1 MEMDAVR
8 RVLVL
13 NSGSSTLKWALLD
26 ATDEST
32 LAGATVSWTGVG
44 EVRRLE
50 QIHSV
55 LRGVPE
61 FDAVGHRIVHGGT
74 RYRETM
80 VVDARVRSD
89 LESLAERDPVH
100 MRPALEG
107 IDAVQEQVPAVPQ
120 FVAFDTA
127 FHATLRAAAAGYAL
141 PFEWTEKW
149 DLRRFGFHGLSVAY
163 SAQRTRELTGGVVP
177 RLVVCHLGSGC
188 SVSAVAEGRSVD
200 TTMGFSPLEGL
211 MMGTRSGSVDPGLLL
226 YLQLQHGVTPAEMFE
241 TLITRSG
248 LLGVSGVSADLREVL
263 SAAEAGSSRAALAYE
278 RFVLCVRRAVGAMTS
293 VLAGC
298 DVLVFTGGIGE
309 NSSRVRRDVAAAFA
323 FAGAQLDDEKNVSAV
338 SDLDI
343 ARRDSVVRIL
353 VVRAREDLVIL
364 RETLRCAEAIRTRV
378 PASRV
383 DG

>member
-1 MEMDAVR
+1 MDTVR

-50 QIHSV
+50 QIQSV
-55 LRGVPE
+55 LRGVPQ

-80 VVDARVRSD
+80 FVDARVRAD
-89 LESLAERDPVH
+89 LESLVERDPTH

-107 IDAVQEQVPAVPQ
+107 IDAIEAQVPAVPQ
-120 FVAFDTA
+120 FVAFDTT
-127 FHATLRAAAAGYAL
+127 FHATLPAAAAGYAL

-163 SAQRTRELTGGVVP
+163 SAQRARELTGGVVP

-226 YLQLQHGVTPAEMFE
+226 GLQLQHGLSPAEILE
-241 TLITRSG
+241 ALTTRSG
-248 LLGVSGVSADLREVL
+248 LLGVSGVSADLRKVL
-263 SAAEAGSSRAALAYE
+263 GAAEAGSSRATLAYE
-278 RFVLCVRRAVGAMTS
+278 RFVLSARRAVGAMTG
-293 VLAGC
+293 VLAGL

-309 NSSRVRRDVAAAFA
+309 HSSRVRRDVASALS
-323 FAGAQLDDEKNVSAV
+323 FAGAQLDDEKNRSAV
-338 SDLDI
+338 PDVDI
-343 ARRDSVVRIL
+343 ARRDSDVRIL
-353 VVRAREDLVIL
+353 IVRAREDLIIL
-364 RETLRCAEAIRTRV
+364 REMLRSAESIRPSV
-378 PASRV
+378 PPPRV

>member
-1 MEMDAVR
+1 MR

-13 NSGSSTLKWALLD
+13 NGGSSTLKWALLD

-32 LAGATVSWTGVG
+32 LAGGTESRTGVG
-44 EVRRLE
+44 EVRRIE
-50 QIHSV
+50 QIQAV

-74 RYRETM
+74 RYRAAM
-80 VVDARVRSD
+80 VVDARVRAD
-89 LESLAERDPVH
+89 LESLVELDPVH
-100 MRPALEG
+100 MPSALEG
-107 IDAVQEQVPAVPQ
+107 IDAVQAQAPAVPQ

-127 FHATLRAAAAGYAL
+127 FHATLPAAAAGYAL

-149 DLRRFGFHGLSVAY
+149 ELRRFGFHGLSVDY
-163 SAQRTRELTGGVVP
+163 SAQRARELTGGVVP

-211 MMGTRSGSVDPGLLL
+211 MMGTRCGSVDPGLLL
-226 YLQLQHGVTPAEMFE
+226 YLQIQHGVTPAEMFDAL
-241 TLITRSG
+241 TTRSG
-248 LLGVSGVSADLREVL
+248 LLGVSGVSADLQEVL

-278 RFVLCVRRAVGAMTS
+278 RFVLSARRAVGAMTG
-293 VLAGC
+293 VLGGC

-309 NSSRVRRDVAAAFA
+309 NSSRVRLDVASALT
-323 FAGAQLDDEKNVSAV
+323 FAGAQLDDEKNRSAV
-338 SDLDI
+338 CDMDI
-343 ARRDSVVRIL
+343 ARRDSGVRIL

-364 RETLRCAEAIRTRV
+364 REVLRCRRAM
-378 PASRV
+378 
-383 DG
+383 

>member
-1 MEMDAVR
+1 MK

-32 LAGATVSWTGVG
+32 LAGGTVSWTSVG
-44 EVRRLE
+44 EVRRIE
-50 QIHSV
+50 QIEAV
-55 LRGVPE
+55 LRGAPE

-74 RYRETM
+74 CYRETV
-80 VVDARVRSD
+80 VVDARVRAD
-89 LESLAERDPVH
+89 LESLVELDSTH

-107 IDAVQEQVPAVPQ
+107 IDAVQAQGSAVPQ

-127 FHATLRAAAAGYAL
+127 FHATLPAAAAGYAL

-163 SAQRTRELTGGVVP
+163 SAHRARELTGGMVP

-226 YLQLQHGVTPAEMFE
+226 YLQLQHGVTPTEMLE
-241 TLITRSG
+241 TLTTRSG
-248 LLGVSGVSADLREVL
+248 LAGVSGVSADLRKVL
-263 SAAEAGSSRAALAYE
+263 IAAEAGSSRAALAYE
-278 RFVLCVRRAVGAMTS
+278 RFVLSARRAVGAMAS
-293 VLAGC
+293 VLAGI

-309 NSSRVRRDVAAAFA
+309 NSSRVRRDIVSALS
-323 FAGAQLDDEKNVSAV
+323 FAGAHLDDEKNLSAV
-338 SDLDI
+338 PDADI
-343 ARRDSVVRIL
+343 ARRDSNVRIL

-364 RETLRCAEAIRTRV
+364 REVLRCANTIRTRSHV
-378 PASRV
+378 ELP
-383 DG
+383 

>member
-1 MEMDAVR
+1 MDAVR

-32 LAGATVSWTGVG
+32 LAGGTVSWTSVG
-44 EVRRLE
+44 EVRRIE
-50 QIHSV
+50 QIQAV
-55 LRGVPE
+55 LRGAPE
-61 FDAVGHRIVHGGT
+61 FDAVGHRIVHGGA
-74 RYRETM
+74 RYRETV
-80 VVDARVRSD
+80 VVDACVRAD
-89 LESLAERDPVH
+89 LESLVELDPTH

-107 IDAVQEQVPAVPQ
+107 IDAVQAQVPAVPQ

-127 FHATLRAAAAGYAL
+127 FHATLPAAAAGYAL

-163 SAQRTRELTGGVVP
+163 SAQRARELTGGVVP

-226 YLQLQHGVTPAEMFE
+226 YLQIQHGVTPTEMIE
-241 TLITRSG
+241 TLTTRSG
-248 LLGVSGVSADLREVL
+248 LLGVSGVSGDLREVL
-263 SAAEAGSSRAALAYE
+263 RAAEAGSSRAALAYE
-278 RFVLCVRRAVGAMTS
+278 RFVLSARRAVGAMTS
-293 VLAGC
+293 VLAGF

-309 NSSRVRRDVAAAFA
+309 NSCRVRRDVAASLS
-323 FAGAQLDDEKNVSAV
+323 FAGAQLDEEKNRGAV
-338 SDLDI
+338 PDADI
-343 ARRDSVVRIL
+343 ARCDSSVRIL

-364 RETLRCAEAIRTRV
+364 REVLRCADTIRTRI
-378 PASRV
+378 PAFGA